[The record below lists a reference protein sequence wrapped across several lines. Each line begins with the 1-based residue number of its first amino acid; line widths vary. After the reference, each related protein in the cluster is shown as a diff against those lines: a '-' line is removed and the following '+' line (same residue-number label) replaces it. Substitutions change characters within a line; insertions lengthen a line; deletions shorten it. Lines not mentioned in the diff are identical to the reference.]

1 MWKWQEHSICSQT
14 GTKSN
19 YEAHGKILVMSP
31 ERKLKIDLVIPIF
44 NEAGVVEQTHTQV
57 CKVIDTLPH
66 DFQFIYVDDGSS
78 DGTVDTL
85 RKIADSDPRITV
97 LQLSRNFGH
106 QAALTA
112 GMDASQG
119 DVLITMDGDGQHP
132 PELIP
137 QMLNLLAGGYDIV
150 QTQRIDDG
158 GAISFKK
165 WTSNFFY
172 RLINIISGTQI
183 LQGAADF
190 RALSRNALNGLRS
203 MHEYHRFLRGMIS
216 WMGYNS
222 IILPYYE
229 PMRIAGKSKYSLGKM
244 IRLASDAIFSFSL
257 APLYIG
263 LSTGLVF
270 FILAIA
276 QLVYVLILWLTGNTE
291 QVVAGWSSLMGVL
304 LIASG
309 IIMIL
314 LGFIGV
320 YVGYIFQEVKRRP
333 VYLLKGKERK
343 DGP

>member
-1 MWKWQEHSICSQT
+1 
-14 GTKSN
+14 
-19 YEAHGKILVMSP
+19 MSP
-31 ERKLKIDLVIPIF
+31 KNKLQVDIVIPIF
-44 NEAGVVEQTHTQV
+44 NEAGVVEQTHAHV
-57 CKVIDTLPH
+57 RAVVDSLPH
-66 DFQFIYVDDGSS
+66 DFKFIYIDDGSS

-85 RKIADSDPRITV
+85 RKIANADPRISL

-112 GMDASQG
+112 GMDASRG
-119 DVLITMDGDGQHP
+119 DMVITMDGDGQHP
-132 PELIP
+132 PQMIP
-137 QMLNLLAGGYDIV
+137 QMIALVEQGYDIV
-150 QTQRIDDG
+150 QAQRIEDERSV
-158 GAISFKK
+158 SFKK
-165 WTSNFFY
+165 ITSNLFY
-172 RLINIISGTQI
+172 RLINIISGTQV

-190 RALSRNALNGLRS
+190 RALSKNALDGLRS

-222 IILPYYE
+222 VILPYHE
-229 PMRIAGKSKYSLGKM
+229 PERVGGKSKYSLGKM

-263 LSTGLVF
+263 LSAGLGF
-270 FILAIA
+270 FILAAA
-276 QLVYVLILWLTGNTE
+276 QLIYVLTLWLTGHTE
-291 QVVAGWSSLMGVL
+291 RIVPGWSSMMGIM

-333 VYLLKGKERK
+333 IYLIKGEGQK
-343 DGP
+343 DGE